1 MQIKLNTPFVFEQMV
16 CHYASSEFAALQ
28 DASETITYD
37 SAQNQTGQQFLD
49 QIVHFLLM
57 ASAFQSYVSGQTGTV
72 RGVSGG
78 AVNVPGGG

>member
-37 SAQNQTGQQFLD
+37 SAQNQTGQQFLGPD
-49 QIVHFLLM
+49 RRLIVPF
-57 ASAFQSYVSGQTGTV
+57 FSYTGVYCSLGSQNNTIFV
-72 RGVSGG
+72 FR
-78 AVNVPGGG
+78 